1 MKQEGKFS
9 ALIFLA
15 RSNFS
20 QLITIFYPGIIPTV
34 KAPISES
41 DIADTL
47 QELTTEDVKTLSEA
61 VDKLESIREGIAD
74 IKTELAEDI
83 PKEKMKEVL
92 GDVEI
97 EPEVTKT
104 KAEKIL
110 AKKVRVNRYG
120 Q

>member
-1 MKQEGKFS
+1 M
-9 ALIFLA
+9 
-15 RSNFS
+15 
-20 QLITIFYPGIIPTV
+20 

>member
-1 MKQEGKFS
+1 M
-9 ALIFLA
+9 
-15 RSNFS
+15 
-20 QLITIFYPGIIPTV
+20 
-34 KAPISES
+34 
-41 DIADTL
+41 
-47 QELTTEDVKTLSEA
+47 
-61 VDKLESIREGIAD
+61 DKLESIREGIAD

>member
-1 MKQEGKFS
+1 MKF
-9 ALIFLA
+9 
-15 RSNFS
+15 
-20 QLITIFYPGIIPTV
+20 
-34 KAPISES
+34 APISES